1 MGPENLLFV
10 SDDAVEA
17 VLHKAIEHLPTGNV
31 ANLCLIG
38 SRLSTLENNLA
49 PRETVNVQAL
59 LALPS
64 LWPADDIQHPN
75 ILVYSAHPA
84 LTPREAEFIEALFT
98 QPALANLQTLV
109 VTGANTHNW
118 RCQMHDVLKQLGQ
131 DEIAIGQYLLKL
143 YADLYLPDEA
153 FGAALEQAMARE
165 HENNVIHINQTAR
178 VFLIGADMALLE
190 DYLSYERGL
199 DLQRLP
205 TLPDDWQAY
214 ASPPPNA
221 IIYQV
226 DIHQTHGVI
235 TPAEKAFIEA
245 ICSHPRLKDVQ
256 VFVET
261 NRANQKAWQGH
272 LRQVIEQSSGGPRH
286 ISPTFLEPWQ
296 RDQQPNAVTEL
307 NAIANVL
314 AKAL

>member
-1 MGPENLLFV
+1 
-10 SDDAVEA
+10 
-17 VLHKAIEHLPTGNV
+17 
-31 ANLCLIG
+31 
-38 SRLSTLENNLA
+38 
-49 PRETVNVQAL
+49 
-59 LALPS
+59 
-64 LWPADDIQHPN
+64 
-75 ILVYSAHPA
+75 
-84 LTPREAEFIEALFT
+84 
-98 QPALANLQTLV
+98 
-109 VTGANTHNW
+109 
-118 RCQMHDVLKQLGQ
+118 
-131 DEIAIGQYLLKL
+131 
-143 YADLYLPDEA
+143 
-153 FGAALEQAMARE
+153 
-165 HENNVIHINQTAR
+165 
-178 VFLIGADMALLE
+178 
-190 DYLSYERGL
+190 
-199 DLQRLP
+199 P

-272 LRQVIEQSSGGPRH
+272 LRQVIEQSSGGPRY

-314 AKAL
+314 AKALYDQDERFMFAHDREFKAVFDVEEHEIIGQIVMPKFPIPTKSLRLSPSEQAILLGVLKEKTPYELAAIFQMSVETVKRYLADLLHEVGSETQRTLTEAHGMGRLWVSKPYAVVKLIVD